1 MHQRVGAPTLLRA
14 PACCRTTTIRWGRLL
29 YQAVAKILVLSCD
42 LGLASC
48 SMSFAPAIIVERV
61 PPQLPAAAHYGAY

>member
-1 MHQRVGAPTLLRA
+1 LSNDNNPVGP
-14 PACCRTTTIRWGRLL
+14 PA